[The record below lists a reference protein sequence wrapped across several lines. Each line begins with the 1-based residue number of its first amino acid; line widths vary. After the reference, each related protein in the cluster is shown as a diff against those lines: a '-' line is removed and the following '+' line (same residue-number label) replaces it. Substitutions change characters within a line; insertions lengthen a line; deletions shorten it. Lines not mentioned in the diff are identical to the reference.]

1 MYLTRHETAEGPRW
15 ALDGRF
21 LPPSFTLD
29 VLLQLPKAATVG
41 FLRAFPKGAP
51 TEGAPLLAPVEPTS
65 EVWAAGVT
73 YLRSRDAREEES
85 AVKDVYTRVYEAKRP
100 ELFFK
105 ANGWRVAGPGAAI
118 RGRDDSKREVPEP
131 EPALGINT
139 PRE

>member
-1 MYLTRHETAEGPRW
+1 MYLTRHETAGGARW
-15 ALDGRF
+15 ALDGAF
-21 LPPSFTLD
+21 LPPSFTLEL
-29 VLLQLPKAATVG
+29 LLQLPKAAVAG
-41 FLRAFPKGAP
+41 FLAALPRGASA
-51 TEGAPLLAPVEPTS
+51 TGSLLAPIEPTQ